1 MSVSSAHPSIKHMP
15 AFAGRLWFGGVERA
29 LQATNGPRG

>member
-1 MSVSSAHPSIKHMP
+1 MSVSSAHRTIKHMP
-15 AFAGRLWFGGVERA
+15 AFAGQWWFGGVERA